1 MHYNGDGVC
10 CMNYDGDVGSALI
23 FVCLMYGTGVVSAL
37 NEQRVCCI
45 AVCVLTLGCVTSD
58 RCSMRSQFYPHA
70 LFCCPMAMAALR

>member
-37 NEQRVCCI
+37 DEQRVCCI
-45 AVCVLTLGCVTSD
+45 AVCVRLHWAVLPVID
-58 RCSMRSQFYPHA
+58 A
-70 LFCCPMAMAALR
+70 V